1 MPDFNET
8 IISEFRANGGHVET
22 AGFGDSLVLLHTVG
36 ARSGAE
42 RVNPL
47 MAIATDDGW
56 LVVASAG
63 GSPRHPAWF
72 HNLIANPLA
81 RVEVGS
87 GEVVDVVATSLDG
100 SDYDAA
106 WAAFTARSR
115 AFESYRQRA
124 GDREIPV
131 VRLTRS

>member
-8 IISEFRANGGHVET
+8 IISEFRANGGVVET
-22 AGFGDSLVLLHTVG
+22 AGFGDSLLLLHTTG
-36 ARSGAE
+36 ARSGEA

-47 MAIATDDGW
+47 MSIATEDGW

-63 GSPRHPAWF
+63 GAPRHPAWF
-72 HNLIANPLA
+72 HNLIAHPSA
-81 RVEVGS
+81 RVELGG
-87 GEVVDVVATSLDG
+87 GELVDVVATSLDG
-100 SDYDAA
+100 PDYDAA

>member
-1 MPDFNET
+1 VPDFNET
-8 IISEFRANGGHVET
+8 IINEFRANGGHVET

-36 ARSGAE
+36 ARSGEE

-47 MAIATDDGW
+47 MAIAEDDGW

-63 GSPRHPAWF
+63 GAPRHPAWF
-72 HNLIANPLA
+72 HNLIANPAA
-81 RVEVGS
+81 RVELGS
-87 GEVVDVVATSLDG
+87 GEIVDVVATSLDG

-131 VRLTRS
+131 VRLTR